1 MLTLAFIH
9 FKIRN
14 MEAKTTKKKYN
25 TILSQA
31 KKGVPGFT
39 LAYGKFIEKTTL
51 EQSSKGL
58 IVNYSRS
65 LAYIALHFG
74 RVPHQISVEEINA
87 YLYSMMVHE
96 KCSLTYFKHAVF
108 ALRYWFRLFG
118 MEDKAIQMPPVKKEK
133 KLPVVLSRQECKELF
148 KAPQNLK
155 HRFLLAFAYA
165 GGLRMNELRLIKI
178 SDVDLQRR
186 QVHIRHGKGRKQRC
200 VTLSKLLTDKLPQ
213 YISKVRPTLYLFEG
227 LTPAQPMGQR
237 SIQYIISEALTKTS
251 IQKQVSMHTLRH
263 SFATHL
269 LEDGVDIHTI
279 QHLLGHADLIQ
290 TLVYLHVAQVKNK
303 PAHSP
308 LDTLYNII
316 SL

>member
-1 MLTLAFIH
+1 
-9 FKIRN
+9 
-14 MEAKTTKKKYN
+14 MEAKTTKRQYN
-25 TILSQA
+25 TVLSQA
-31 KKGVPGFT
+31 KKAVPGFA

-58 IVNYSRS
+58 ITNYSRS

-74 RVPHQISVEEINA
+74 RVPHQVSVDEINA

-96 KCSLTYFKHAVF
+96 KCSISYFKHAVF
-108 ALRYWFRLFG
+108 ALRYWFRLFD
-118 MEDKAIQMPPVKKEK
+118 MEDKAIQMPPIKKEK

-148 KAPQNLK
+148 KAPVNLK
-155 HRFLLAFAYA
+155 HRFLLTFAYA

-178 SDVDLQRR
+178 SDVDLHRR

-200 VTLSKLLTDKLPQ
+200 VTLSKLLSDKMPQ
-213 YISKVRPTLYLFEG
+213 YLLQVKPTLYLFEG
-227 LTPAQPMGQR
+227 LTPGQPMGQR
-237 SIQYIISEALTKTS
+237 SIQYIISEALQKTQ
-251 IQKQVSMHTLRH
+251 IQKAVSMHTLRH

-290 TLVYLHVAQVKNK
+290 TLVYLHVAQVKTK

-316 SL
+316 RL

>member
-1 MLTLAFIH
+1 
-9 FKIRN
+9 
-14 MEAKTTKKKYN
+14 MEAKTQKKQYT

-31 KKGVPGFT
+31 NKGVPGFAP
-39 LAYGKFIEKTTL
+39 AYGKFIEKTTL
-51 EQSSKGL
+51 AQSSKGL

-65 LAYIALHFG
+65 LAYIALHFS
-74 RVPHQISVEEINA
+74 RVPHQVSVEEINA
-87 YLYSMMVHE
+87 YLYSMMAHQ

-108 ALRYWFRLFG
+108 ALRYWFRLFD
-118 MEDKAIQMPPVKKEK
+118 MEDKAIQMPPIKKEK
-133 KLPVVLSRQECKELF
+133 KLPVVLSRQECRELF
-148 KAPQNLK
+148 KAPSNLK

-165 GGLRMNELRLIKI
+165 GGLRMNELRLVKI
-178 SDVDLQRR
+178 SDVDLQRK

-213 YISKVRPTLYLFEG
+213 YISKIKPSVYLFEG

-237 SIQYIISEALTKTS
+237 SIQYIITEALTKTS

-290 TLVYLHVAQVKNK
+290 TLVYLHVAQIKNG

-308 LDTLYNII
+308 PDTLYNII
-316 SL
+316 TL

>member
-1 MLTLAFIH
+1 MQ
-9 FKIRN
+9 
-14 MEAKTTKKKYN
+14 AKTTTRQYN
-25 TILSQA
+25 TVLSQA
-31 KKGVPGFT
+31 KKGVPGFA

-58 IVNYSRS
+58 ITNYSRS

-74 RVPHQISVEEINA
+74 RVPHQVSVEEINA

-96 KCSLTYFKHAVF
+96 KCSISYFKHAVF
-108 ALRYWFRLFG
+108 ALRYWFRLFD
-118 MEDKAIQMPPVKKEK
+118 MEDKAIQMPPIKKEK

-148 KAPQNLK
+148 KAPVNLK
-155 HRFLLAFAYA
+155 HRFLLTFAYA

-178 SDVDLQRR
+178 SDVDLHRR

-200 VTLSKLLTDKLPQ
+200 VTLSKLLSDKMPQ
-213 YISKVRPTLYLFEG
+213 YLLQVKPKQYLFEG
-227 LTPAQPMGQR
+227 LTPGEPMGQR
-237 SIQYIISEALTKTS
+237 SIQYIITEALQKTQ
-251 IQKQVSMHTLRH
+251 IQKAVSMHTLRH

-290 TLVYLHVAQVKNK
+290 TLVYLHVAQVKTK
-303 PAHSP
+303 PVHSP

-316 SL
+316 TL

>member
-1 MLTLAFIH
+1 
-9 FKIRN
+9 
-14 MEAKTTKKKYN
+14 MEAKTTTKQYN

-31 KKGVPGFT
+31 KKGVPGFA

-51 EQSSKGL
+51 AQSSKGL
-58 IVNYSRS
+58 ITNYSRS

-108 ALRYWFRLFG
+108 ALRYWFRLFD

-133 KLPVVLSRQECKELF
+133 KLPVVLSRQDCKELF

-155 HRFLLAFAYA
+155 HRFLLAFAYG

-178 SDVDLQRR
+178 SDVDLHRR
-186 QVHIRHGKGRKQRC
+186 QIHIRHGKGRKQRC
-200 VTLSKLLTDKLPQ
+200 VALSKLLTDKLPQ
-213 YISKVRPTLYLFEG
+213 YLLQVKPTLYLFEG
-227 LTPAQPMGQR
+227 LTAGQPMGQR
-237 SIQYIISEALTKTS
+237 SIQYIITEALQKTS

-290 TLVYLHVAQVKNK
+290 TLVYLHVAQVKSK

-316 SL
+316 TL

>member
-1 MLTLAFIH
+1 
-9 FKIRN
+9 
-14 MEAKTTKKKYN
+14 MEAKTTKKQYS

-31 KKGVPGFT
+31 KKGVPGFA
-39 LAYGKFIEKTTL
+39 LAYGKFIEKATIG
-51 EQSSKGL
+51 QNSKSL
-58 IVNYSRS
+58 IINYSRS

-108 ALRYWFRLFG
+108 ALRYWFRLFD

-165 GGLRMNELRLIKI
+165 GGLRMNELRLVKI
-178 SDVDLQRR
+178 SDVDLHRR

-213 YISKVRPTLYLFEG
+213 YISKIKPTLYLFEG

-237 SIQYIISEALTKTS
+237 SIQYIISEALQKTA

-290 TLVYLHVAQVKNK
+290 TLVYLHVAPVKNK

-316 SL
+316 TL

>member
-1 MLTLAFIH
+1 
-9 FKIRN
+9 
-14 MEAKTTKKKYN
+14 MEAKTTKRQYN
-25 TILSQA
+25 TVLSQA
-31 KKGVPGFT
+31 KKGVPGFA

-58 IVNYSRS
+58 ITNYSRS
-65 LAYIALHFG
+65 LAYIALHFS
-74 RVPHQISVEEINA
+74 RAPHQVSVEEINA

-96 KCSLTYFKHAVF
+96 KCSISYFKHAVF

-118 MEDKAIQMPPVKKEK
+118 MEDKAIQMPPIKKEK

-148 KAPQNLK
+148 KAPVSLK
-155 HRFLLAFAYA
+155 HRSLLAFAYA

-178 SDVDLQRR
+178 SDVDVHRR
-186 QVHIRHGKGRKQRC
+186 QIHIRHGKGRKQRC
-200 VTLSKLLTDKLPQ
+200 VALSKLLADKLPQ
-213 YISKVRPTLYLFEG
+213 YFKEVQPKVYLFEG
-227 LTPAQPMGQR
+227 LTPSEPMGQR
-237 SIQYIISEALTKTS
+237 SIQYIISEALQKTS

-269 LEDGVDIHTI
+269 LEEGVDIHTI

-290 TLVYLHVAQVKNK
+290 TLVYLHVAQVKTK

-308 LDTLYNII
+308 LDTLYNIT